1 MAKRQ
6 GRPEVAVKHGSCDA
20 IWLTEEEKETI
31 KKAAAQGRSQV
42 GPWVARIALD
52 SARRILGLS

>member
-1 MAKRQ
+1 M
-6 GRPEVAVKHGSCDA
+6 KHGSCVS

-52 SARRILGLS
+52 SARRILGVP